1 MEHLFRSYL
10 ELLQSILS
18 NLSQLTKLVHRKI
31 EVAQMDDL
39 EALDEILNEEQALAL
54 AFRGLEQ
61 KRLNLLRELDL
72 SEVPLAQLSAHFPPE
87 MEEAVRQTAAELME
101 QYRTYHDGAQTA
113 RGILEHNPVSYTHL
127 GLKKRIYRGAM
138 AAHFFTWHT
147 AVSYT
152 HLIHAE

>member
-113 RGILEHNPVSYTHL
+113 RGSLEHNLREVDRVL
-127 GLKKRIYRGAM
+127 
-138 AAHFFTWHT
+138 
-147 AVSYT
+147 AVLNADPAGNPGHVTQTPSSPS
-152 HLIHAE
+152 AKADFRV

>member
-18 NLSQLTKLVHRKI
+18 NLRQLTKLVHRKI
-31 EVAQMDDL
+31 EVSQTDDL

-113 RGILEHNPVSYTHL
+113 RGILEHNLREVDRVL
-127 GLKKRIYRGAM
+127 
-138 AAHFFTWHT
+138 
-147 AVSYT
+147 AVLNADPAGNPGHVTQTPSSPS
-152 HLIHAE
+152 AKADFRV

>member
-1 MEHLFRSYL
+1 MEQLFRSYL
-10 ELLQSILS
+10 ELLRSIVS
-18 NLSQLTKLVHRKI
+18 NLERLTKLVHRKI
-31 EVAQMDDL
+31 EVAQTDDL

-72 SEVPLAQLSAHFPPE
+72 SEVPLAQLPAHFPPE

-113 RGILEHNPVSYTHL
+113 RGILEHNLREVDRVL
-127 GLKKRIYRGAM
+127 
-138 AAHFFTWHT
+138 
-147 AVSYT
+147 AVLNADPAGNPGHVTQTPSSPS
-152 HLIHAE
+152 AKADFRV

>member
-61 KRLNLLRELDL
+61 KRLNLLGSWICPRSRSPSCLL
-72 SEVPLAQLSAHFPPE
+72 ISRPKWRKRCAKQPP
-87 MEEAVRQTAAELME
+87 
-101 QYRTYHDGAQTA
+101 
-113 RGILEHNPVSYTHL
+113 N
-127 GLKKRIYRGAM
+127 
-138 AAHFFTWHT
+138 
-147 AVSYT
+147 
-152 HLIHAE
+152 

>member
-87 MEEAVRQTAAELME
+87 MEEAGRQTAAELTE
-101 QYRTYHDGAQTA
+101 QYRAYRNGAQTA
-113 RGILEHNPVSYTHL
+113 RGILEHNLREVDRVL
-127 GLKKRIYRGAM
+127 
-138 AAHFFTWHT
+138 
-147 AVSYT
+147 AVLNADPAGNPGHVTQTPSSPS
-152 HLIHAE
+152 AKADFRV

>member
-101 QYRTYHDGAQTA
+101 QYRNYHDGAQTA
-113 RGILEHNPVSYTHL
+113 RGILEHNLREVDRVL
-127 GLKKRIYRGAM
+127 
-138 AAHFFTWHT
+138 
-147 AVSYT
+147 AVLNADPAGNPGHVTQTPSSPS
-152 HLIHAE
+152 AKADFRV

>member
-31 EVAQMDDL
+31 EVAQTDDL

-61 KRLNLLRELDL
+61 KRLNLLRELGL
-72 SEVPLAQLSAHFPPE
+72 SEVPLAQLSAHFPAE
-87 MEEAVRQTAAELME
+87 MEEAVRQTAAKLME

-113 RGILEHNPVSYTHL
+113 RGILEHNLREVDRVL
-127 GLKKRIYRGAM
+127 
-138 AAHFFTWHT
+138 
-147 AVSYT
+147 AVLNADPAGNPGHVTQTPSSPS
-152 HLIHAE
+152 AKADFRV

>member
-31 EVAQMDDL
+31 EVAQTDDL

-101 QYRTYHDGAQTA
+101 QYRTYQNGAQTA
-113 RGILEHNPVSYTHL
+113 RGILEHNLREVDRVL
-127 GLKKRIYRGAM
+127 
-138 AAHFFTWHT
+138 
-147 AVSYT
+147 AVLNADPAGNPGHVTQTPSSPS
-152 HLIHAE
+152 AKADFRV

>member
-113 RGILEHNPVSYTHL
+113 RGILEHNLREVDRVLAVLNADPAGNPGHL
-127 GLKKRIYRGAM
+127 TQTPSSPSAKADFR
-138 AAHFFTWHT
+138 
-147 AVSYT
+147 V
-152 HLIHAE
+152 

>member
-10 ELLQSILS
+10 ELLQSTLS

-101 QYRTYHDGAQTA
+101 QYRTYHNGAQTA
-113 RGILEHNPVSYTHL
+113 RGILEHNLREVDRVL
-127 GLKKRIYRGAM
+127 
-138 AAHFFTWHT
+138 
-147 AVSYT
+147 AVLNADPAGNPGHVTQTPSSPS
-152 HLIHAE
+152 AKADFRV

>member
-87 MEEAVRQTAAELME
+87 MEESVRQTAAELME

-113 RGILEHNPVSYTHL
+113 RGILEHNLREVDRVL
-127 GLKKRIYRGAM
+127 
-138 AAHFFTWHT
+138 
-147 AVSYT
+147 AVLNADPAGNPGHVTQTPSSPS
-152 HLIHAE
+152 AKADFRV

>member
-54 AFRGLEQ
+54 AFRGFEQ

-113 RGILEHNPVSYTHL
+113 RGILEHNLREVDRVL
-127 GLKKRIYRGAM
+127 
-138 AAHFFTWHT
+138 
-147 AVSYT
+147 AVLNADPAGNPGHVTQTPSSPS
-152 HLIHAE
+152 AKADFRV

>member
-39 EALDEILNEEQALAL
+39 EALDEILNEEQALAV

-113 RGILEHNPVSYTHL
+113 RGILEHNLREVDRVL
-127 GLKKRIYRGAM
+127 
-138 AAHFFTWHT
+138 
-147 AVSYT
+147 AVLNADPAGNPGHVTQTPSSPS
-152 HLIHAE
+152 AKADFRV

>member
-72 SEVPLAQLSAHFPPE
+72 SEVPLAQLPAHFPRE

-113 RGILEHNPVSYTHL
+113 RGILEHNLREVDRVL
-127 GLKKRIYRGAM
+127 
-138 AAHFFTWHT
+138 
-147 AVSYT
+147 AVLNADPAGNPGHVTQTPSSPS
-152 HLIHAE
+152 AKADFRV

>member
-72 SEVPLAQLSAHFPPE
+72 SEVPLAQLPAHFPPE

-113 RGILEHNPVSYTHL
+113 RGLLEHNLREVDRVL
-127 GLKKRIYRGAM
+127 
-138 AAHFFTWHT
+138 
-147 AVSYT
+147 AVLNADPAGNPGHVTQTPSSPS
-152 HLIHAE
+152 ANADFRV

>member
-31 EVAQMDDL
+31 EGAQTDDL

-113 RGILEHNPVSYTHL
+113 RGILEHNLREVDRVL
-127 GLKKRIYRGAM
+127 
-138 AAHFFTWHT
+138 
-147 AVSYT
+147 AVLNADPAGNPGHVTQTPSSPS
-152 HLIHAE
+152 AKADFRV

>member
-113 RGILEHNPVSYTHL
+113 RGILEHNLREVDRVL
-127 GLKKRIYRGAM
+127 
-138 AAHFFTWHT
+138 
-147 AVSYT
+147 AVLNADPAGNPGHVTQTPSSPS
-152 HLIHAE
+152 AKSDFRV

>member
-72 SEVPLAQLSAHFPPE
+72 SEVPLAQLSTHFPPE

-113 RGILEHNPVSYTHL
+113 RGILEHNLREVDRVL
-127 GLKKRIYRGAM
+127 
-138 AAHFFTWHT
+138 
-147 AVSYT
+147 AVLNADPAGNPGHVTQTPSSPS
-152 HLIHAE
+152 AKADFRV

>member
-1 MEHLFRSYL
+1 MEQLFRSYL
-10 ELLQSILS
+10 ELLRSIVS
-18 NLSQLTKLVHRKI
+18 NLERLTKLVHRKI
-31 EVAQMDDL
+31 EVAQTDDL

-113 RGILEHNPVSYTHL
+113 RGILEHNLREVDRVL
-127 GLKKRIYRGAM
+127 
-138 AAHFFTWHT
+138 
-147 AVSYT
+147 AVLNADPAGNPGHVTQTPSSPS
-152 HLIHAE
+152 AKADFRV

>member
-18 NLSQLTKLVHRKI
+18 NLSQLTKLVHRKL
-31 EVAQMDDL
+31 EVAQHDDL
-39 EALDEILNEEQALAL
+39 EALAEILNHAQALAL
-54 AFRGLEQ
+54 ALRGLEQ

-87 MEEAVRQTAAELME
+87 MEEAVRQTAVELME

-113 RGILEHNPVSYTHL
+113 RGILEHNLREVDRVL
-127 GLKKRIYRGAM
+127 
-138 AAHFFTWHT
+138 
-147 AVSYT
+147 AVLNADPAGNPGHVTQTPSSPS
-152 HLIHAE
+152 AKADFRV

>member
-18 NLSQLTKLVHRKI
+18 NLSQLTKLVHCKI

-101 QYRTYHDGAQTA
+101 QYRTYHNGAQTA
-113 RGILEHNPVSYTHL
+113 RGILEHNLREVDRVL
-127 GLKKRIYRGAM
+127 
-138 AAHFFTWHT
+138 
-147 AVSYT
+147 AVLNADPAGNPGHVTQTPSSPS
-152 HLIHAE
+152 AKADFRV

>member
-39 EALDEILNEEQALAL
+39 AALDEILNEEQALAL

-113 RGILEHNPVSYTHL
+113 RGILEHNLREVDRVL
-127 GLKKRIYRGAM
+127 
-138 AAHFFTWHT
+138 
-147 AVSYT
+147 AVLNADPAGNPGHVTQTPSSPS
-152 HLIHAE
+152 AKADFRV

>member
-72 SEVPLAQLSAHFPPE
+72 SEVPLAQLSTHFPPE

-101 QYRTYHDGAQTA
+101 QYRTYHNGAQTA
-113 RGILEHNPVSYTHL
+113 RGILEHNLREVDRVL
-127 GLKKRIYRGAM
+127 
-138 AAHFFTWHT
+138 
-147 AVSYT
+147 AVLNADPAGNPGHVTQTPSSPS
-152 HLIHAE
+152 AKADFRV

>member
-87 MEEAVRQTAAELME
+87 MEEAVRQTAAELTE
-101 QYRTYHDGAQTA
+101 QYRAYRNGAQVA
-113 RGILEHNPVSYTHL
+113 RGILEHNLREVDRVLAALNADSTGSSAPVPQAPSAKTDF
-127 GLKKRIYRGAM
+127 R
-138 AAHFFTWHT
+138 
-147 AVSYT
+147 V
-152 HLIHAE
+152 

>member
-87 MEEAVRQTAAELME
+87 MEEAVPQPAAELME

-113 RGILEHNPVSYTHL
+113 RGILEHNLREVDRVL
-127 GLKKRIYRGAM
+127 
-138 AAHFFTWHT
+138 
-147 AVSYT
+147 AVLNADPAGNPGHVTQTPSSPS
-152 HLIHAE
+152 AKADFRV

>member
-31 EVAQMDDL
+31 EVAQTDDL

-87 MEEAVRQTAAELME
+87 MEEAVRQTAAELTE
-101 QYRTYHDGAQTA
+101 QYRAYRNGAQVA
-113 RGILEHNPVSYTHL
+113 RGILEHNLREVDRVLAALNADSTGSSAPVPQAPSA
-127 GLKKRIYRGAM
+127 KADFR
-138 AAHFFTWHT
+138 
-147 AVSYT
+147 V
-152 HLIHAE
+152 

>member
-39 EALDEILNEEQALAL
+39 DEEQALAL

-113 RGILEHNPVSYTHL
+113 RGILEHNLREVDRVL
-127 GLKKRIYRGAM
+127 
-138 AAHFFTWHT
+138 
-147 AVSYT
+147 AVLNADPAGNPGHVTQTPSSPS
-152 HLIHAE
+152 AKADFRV

>member
-39 EALDEILNEEQALAL
+39 EALDDILNEEQALAL

-113 RGILEHNPVSYTHL
+113 RGILEHNLREVDRVL
-127 GLKKRIYRGAM
+127 
-138 AAHFFTWHT
+138 
-147 AVSYT
+147 AVLNADPAGNPGHVTQTPSSPS
-152 HLIHAE
+152 AKADFRV

>member
-113 RGILEHNPVSYTHL
+113 RGILEHNLREVDRVL
-127 GLKKRIYRGAM
+127 
-138 AAHFFTWHT
+138 
-147 AVSYT
+147 AVLNADPAGNPGHVTQTPSSPS
-152 HLIHAE
+152 AKADFRV

>member
-72 SEVPLAQLSAHFPPE
+72 SEVPLAQLPAHFPPE
-87 MEEAVRQTAAELME
+87 MEEAVRQTAAELMK

-113 RGILEHNPVSYTHL
+113 RGILEHNLREVDRVL
-127 GLKKRIYRGAM
+127 
-138 AAHFFTWHT
+138 
-147 AVSYT
+147 AVLNADPAGNPGHVTQTPSSPS
-152 HLIHAE
+152 AKADFRV

>member
-72 SEVPLAQLSAHFPPE
+72 SEVPLAQLSAHFPPD

-113 RGILEHNPVSYTHL
+113 RGILEHNLREVDRVL
-127 GLKKRIYRGAM
+127 
-138 AAHFFTWHT
+138 
-147 AVSYT
+147 AVLNADPAGNPGHVTQTPSSPS
-152 HLIHAE
+152 AKADFRV

>member
-31 EVAQMDDL
+31 EVARMDDL

-113 RGILEHNPVSYTHL
+113 RGILEHNLREVDRVL
-127 GLKKRIYRGAM
+127 
-138 AAHFFTWHT
+138 
-147 AVSYT
+147 AVLNADPAGNPGHVTQTPSSPS
-152 HLIHAE
+152 AKADFRV

>member
-18 NLSQLTKLVHRKI
+18 NLSQLTKLVHHKI

-72 SEVPLAQLSAHFPPE
+72 SEVPLAQLPAHFPPE

-113 RGILEHNPVSYTHL
+113 RGILEHNLREVDRVL
-127 GLKKRIYRGAM
+127 
-138 AAHFFTWHT
+138 
-147 AVSYT
+147 AVLNADPAGNPGHVTQTPSSPS
-152 HLIHAE
+152 AKADFRV

>member
-31 EVAQMDDL
+31 EVAQTDDL

-87 MEEAVRQTAAELME
+87 LEEAVRQTAAELME

-113 RGILEHNPVSYTHL
+113 RGILEHNLREVDRVL
-127 GLKKRIYRGAM
+127 
-138 AAHFFTWHT
+138 
-147 AVSYT
+147 AVLNADPAGNPGHVTQTPSSPS
-152 HLIHAE
+152 AKADFRV

>member
-101 QYRTYHDGAQTA
+101 QYRTYHNGAQTA
-113 RGILEHNPVSYTHL
+113 RGILEHNLREVDRVL
-127 GLKKRIYRGAM
+127 
-138 AAHFFTWHT
+138 
-147 AVSYT
+147 AVLNADPAGNPGHVTQTPSSPS
-152 HLIHAE
+152 AKADFRV

>member
-113 RGILEHNPVSYTHL
+113 RGILEHNLREVD
-127 GLKKRIYRGAM
+127 RV
-138 AAHFFTWHT
+138 F
-147 AVSYT
+147 AVLNADPAGNPGHVTQTPSSPS
-152 HLIHAE
+152 AKADFRV

>member
-61 KRLNLLRELDL
+61 KLLNLLRELDL
-72 SEVPLAQLSAHFPPE
+72 YEVPLAQLSAHFPPE

-113 RGILEHNPVSYTHL
+113 RGILEHNLREVDRVL
-127 GLKKRIYRGAM
+127 
-138 AAHFFTWHT
+138 
-147 AVSYT
+147 AVLNADPAGNPGHVTQTPSSPS
-152 HLIHAE
+152 AKADFRV

>member
-31 EVAQMDDL
+31 EVAQTDDL

-113 RGILEHNPVSYTHL
+113 RGILEHNLREGDRVL
-127 GLKKRIYRGAM
+127 
-138 AAHFFTWHT
+138 
-147 AVSYT
+147 AVLNADPAGNPGHVTQTPSSPS
-152 HLIHAE
+152 AKADFRV